1 MTTTTLQTASS
12 LAPCLVAAGV
22 VEVSQAVAFQAVVGE
37 AAALMA
43 EAPRRDG
50 KEANIDTNF

>member
-1 MTTTTLQTASS
+1 MASS

-22 VEVSQAVAFQAVVGE
+22 VEVSQAVAFQAAVGE
-37 AAALMA
+37 AAALVA